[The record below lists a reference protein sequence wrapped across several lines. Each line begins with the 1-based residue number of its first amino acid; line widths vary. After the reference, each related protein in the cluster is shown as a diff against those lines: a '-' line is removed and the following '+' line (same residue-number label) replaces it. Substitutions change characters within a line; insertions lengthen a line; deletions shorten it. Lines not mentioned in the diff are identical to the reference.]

1 MDIAEL
7 QDRKLDPKLEERK
20 QMHLSFQKSQVCY
33 GR

>member
-20 QMHLSFQKSQVCY
+20 QMHPINVWV
-33 GR
+33 RN